1 MGQSWDKDPS
11 VLAYPV
17 LSLTY
22 HGDALCYR
30 TPYLLVK
37 AQYNLSYWFLAF
49 NGPYTNCI
57 LCGFVNL
64 FLFYNQGG
72 PQGRF

>member
-11 VLAYPV
+11 VLAFPV

-30 TPYLLVK
+30 ISYLLVN
-37 AQYNLSYWFLAF
+37 AQFNQEYNLSYWFLAF
-49 NGPYTNCI
+49 NGPYTNYI
-57 LCGFVNL
+57 LCGCVNL
-64 FLFYNQGG
+64 FIFIL
-72 PQGRF
+72 